1 MRALAVTD
9 AEYLI
14 DHQLKISFSDGTS
27 QIVDFGP
34 FLIQHPHPQHD
45 KYRHLT
51 NFKKFKVERGNVV
64 WGKDWDLI
72 FPISELHKGNISPA
86 VY

>member
-1 MRALAVTD
+1 MTKVVG

-14 DHQLKISFSDGTS
+14 DYKILISFSDQTQ

-34 FLIQHPHPQHD
+34 FLADHPHPQYN
-45 KYRHLT
+45 KYKKPNHFK
-51 NFKKFKVERGNVV
+51 NFKIECGNIV

-72 FPISELHKGNISPA
+72 FPIDQLHSGKID
-86 VY
+86 